1 MNGSLTENGNLIR
14 LGITTAPRPGESYLP
29 QTILS
34 LERAGFEPPFH
45 IFAEPNTPLDAK
57 VVAPHTVVQRPAKLG
72 EWRNWIDGLRMLHAV
87 VPAAASL
94 AIVQDDVIF
103 CLRVREALEARLWP
117 SERCGAVQFYT
128 SRRYRGQK
136 DFPRGLSKLPK
147 RFYYR
152 LNSACAIT
160 LRPNVAAEILQYAAE
175 NPWRGW
181 QFETDVPEEIQELD
195 IFVGRALADLGW
207 EIWCCNPS
215 LAFHVGQES
224 ALNHGGA
231 LGARQALDFPGE
243 DADAREVLLTP

>member
-1 MNGSLTENGNLIR
+1 
-14 LGITTAPRPGESYLP
+14 
-29 QTILS
+29 
-34 LERAGFEPPFH
+34 
-45 IFAEPNTPLDAK
+45 
-57 VVAPHTVVQRPAKLG
+57 VQRPAKLG

-117 SERCGAVQFYT
+117 SERCGAIQFYT

-152 LNSACAIT
+152 LNSACAT

-207 EIWCCNPS
+207 LVLQPQPRIPCRPGIGIESRRGPWGS
-215 LAFHVGQES
+215 AGVGFS
-224 ALNHGGA
+224 
-231 LGARQALDFPGE
+231 R
-243 DADAREVLLTP
+243 